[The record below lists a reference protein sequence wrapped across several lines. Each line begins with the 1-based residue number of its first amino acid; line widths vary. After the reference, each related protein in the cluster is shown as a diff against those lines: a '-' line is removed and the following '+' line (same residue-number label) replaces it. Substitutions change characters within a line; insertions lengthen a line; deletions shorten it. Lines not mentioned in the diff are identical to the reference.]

1 MGIIS
6 GETDRLIHLVE
17 ELLDFSR
24 LQSNH
29 FNLYKQKVQLYDILE
44 ETIWQLTPNAEE
56 KKMQFI
62 KTIERIEL
70 IGDRNR
76 LKQIFLNIV
85 QNAIKYSHKNGK
97 VYIEATKN
105 EGQAVIKVK
114 DDGIGIAK
122 EHLPYIE
129 QSFYQINNHTTGA
142 GLGLAIVKK
151 WWSFMEVQ

>member
-85 QNAIKYSHKNGK
+85 QNAIKYSHKMVK
-97 VYIEATKN
+97 YILKRL
-105 EGQAVIKVK
+105 KMK
-114 DDGIGIAK
+114 DK
-122 EHLPYIE
+122 
-129 QSFYQINNHTTGA
+129 QS
-142 GLGLAIVKK
+142 
-151 WWSFMEVQ
+151 

>member
-44 ETIWQLTPNAEE
+44 ETIWQLTPKSEE
-56 KKMQFI
+56 KEIQFT
-62 KTIERIEL
+62 TIDRIEL
-70 IGDRNR
+70 MGDRNR
-76 LKQIFLNIV
+76 LKQVFLNIV
-85 QNAIKYSHKNGK
+85 QNAIKYSHKSTIH
-97 VYIEATKN
+97 IEATKI
-105 EGQAVIKVK
+105 EGQAVIKVR
-114 DDGIGIAK
+114 DEGIGIAK

-129 QSFYQINNHTTGA
+129 QSFYQINNHCRCRY
-142 GLGLAIVKK
+142 
-151 WWSFMEVQ
+151 WFSYR